1 MYRFLIAYQQD
12 KQHMSQT
19 PQHHYKWR
27 QHIFDILQ
35 IQGCYTGLL
44 GIAGRMKPAPSQ
56 PDNTLRCILD
66 KRFGLLHFDMYQDRT
81 SCKTFVQ
88 SDPGKI
94 LRYTR
99 NKRLALW
106 HSEKIQHHIQCTTLG
121 LVDFDNIQPHM
132 CCMMMLEMRCS
143 CQHHMQAEHLH
154 LM

>member
-1 MYRFLIAYQQD
+1 
-12 KQHMSQT
+12 MSQI
-19 PQHHYKWR
+19 PQRHCKWR

-35 IQGCYTGLL
+35 IQQCYTGLL
-44 GIAGRMKPAPSQ
+44 GISGRTKPGLSQ
-56 PDNTLRCILD
+56 PDNTLHCILD
-66 KRFGLLHFDMYQDRT
+66 KRLGLLHFDRYQEHT

-88 SDPGKI
+88 SEPGKI

-106 HSEKIQHHIQCTTLG
+106 YSEKIQLRMQYTTLG

-132 CCMMMLEMRCS
+132 YCMMMLEMRCS
-143 CQHHMQAEHLH
+143 CQHHIQAEHLH

>member
-1 MYRFLIAYQQD
+1 MCRFLIAYQQD

-19 PQHHYKWR
+19 PQHHCKWR

-35 IQGCYTGLL
+35 IQQCYTGPL
-44 GIAGRMKPAPSQ
+44 GISGRTKPGLSQ
-56 PDNTLRCILD
+56 PDNTLHCILD
-66 KRFGLLHFDMYQDRT
+66 KRLGLLHFDRCQEHT

-88 SDPGKI
+88 SEPGKI

-106 HSEKIQHHIQCTTLG
+106 HSEKIQPRMQCTTLG

-132 CCMMMLEMRCS
+132 CCMMMLEMR
-143 CQHHMQAEHLH
+143 
-154 LM
+154 